1 MNEGVDIKIFTLNC
15 WGIWGVSTHR
25 VVRVGCQLWKLRK
38 ILHKKQPLKM
48 RAIAQHLA
56 VSDYDLVLLQV
67 GSFFT
72 KIKGIRNNK
81 DIRRFGFHP
90 ILNTS
95 VK

>member
-67 GSFFT
+67 YFT
-72 KIKGIRNNK
+72 KIQGMKNNN
-81 DIRRFGFHP
+81 DTRRFGFHQT
-90 ILNTS
+90 LNTS